1 MNIFI
6 NEETDGVKLLGRNKT
21 AYEKYNFKRL
31 VSSTSHWTSLYSQ
44 SIVS

>member
-31 VSSTSHWTSLYSQ
+31 VLLIGHLFTAK
-44 SIVS
+44 V